1 MLVPVLLLA
10 CALSQVSSEPLTTTP
25 PAAVTA
31 VLESG
36 SESRV
41 LHPGA
46 SGTEV
51 PAEDPSITD
60 GRSEE
65 LTSTERP
72 SKEAVTTEAPSKE
85 AVTTEGPSEGPITMV
100 TSEGPSEEPTST
112 KGPSEEPDSPEEQD
126 VSLDQVIAALDG
138 FYRSAGRAAT
148 AGPLAELA
156 KSLAELQSGLSAVSS
171 RLELI
176 HDSQLEQRRQ
186 HTDLETRL
194 GAIEQSQVET
204 AERLEQSQAET
215 VKRLEQSQAETV
227 KRLEQSQAE
236 TVERLE
242 QSQAETVSLLDSIAQ
257 GQAETASR
265 LDRLVQSQ
273 SDPPASLEGLT
284 QLHSEVSNQFDAVQD
299 TLGQIHGLQHWR
311 NATSSRLAS
320 LSESQSGLS
329 SALDA
334 QFDAAEVSRTA
345 LSDRMEAALLR
356 SAAANNSSAA
366 VQDQL
371 AAILAAVDH
380 IPRIVLGQQ
389 CSQRTDC
396 SRQMPEATCAG
407 GVCVCRD
414 GYRRV
419 SDFRCRQHSR
429 LAEPCLE
436 HADCQSLASNAS
448 CTSDRC
454 ACDSGFWNHN
464 NTECRLVSAVNMDGS
479 CLGDQDC
486 DSNLHLECTSGTCS
500 CITRTIDSYEYRLDG
515 GSSCAEGNVQLR
527 QVGGS
532 WGLVCDDSW
541 GSSDALVICKSLGF
555 RSGIAKIKSTF
566 GRGANFF
573 MDNVECRGSESALI
587 NCNYLGWKRHNCG
600 AGEVAG
606 VRCTT

>member
-1 MLVPVLLLA
+1 MLALVLLLA
-10 CALSQVSSEPLTTTP
+10 CALSQVSSEPPTTAP

-41 LHPGA
+41 LQPEV
-46 SGTEV
+46 SGTGG
-51 PAEDPSITD
+51 PAEDPATAD

-65 LTSTERP
+65 PTSTERS

-85 AVTTEGPSEGPITMV
+85 AVTTQGPSEEPVTAEVPSEEPV
-100 TSEGPSEEPTST
+100 TSEGPSEELATSE
-112 KGPSEEPDSPEEQD
+112 GPSEEPDPPEEQD
-126 VSLDQVIAALDG
+126 VSLDQVISALDG

-156 KSLAELQSGLSAVSS
+156 KSLAELQTGLSAVSS

-194 GAIEQSQVET
+194 GAIEQSQAET

-236 TVERLE
+236 TV
-242 QSQAETVSLLDSIAQ
+242 SLLDSIAQ
-257 GQAETASR
+257 GQAETARR

-273 SDPPASLEGLT
+273 HDPPASAEGLT

-366 VQDQL
+366 VHDQL

-380 IPRIVLGQQ
+380 IPRRVLGQQ
-389 CSQRTDC
+389 CTQRTDC

-429 LAEPCLE
+429 LTEPCLE

-448 CTSDRC
+448 CTSGRC

-532 WGLVCDDSW
+532 WGLVCDDGW
-541 GSSDALVICKSLGF
+541 GSSDALVVCKSLGF

-573 MDNVECRGSESALI
+573 MDDVECRGSESALI
-587 NCNYLGWKRHNCG
+587 NCSYLGWKRHNCG